1 MNLAAE
7 KIRNIAIIAHVDH
20 GKTTL
25 VDAFM
30 KQSKLFRDNQ
40 DEMSQSMILDS
51 GDLEREKG
59 ITITAKNI
67 AVRYGEYKINI
78 IDTPGHTDFG
88 GEVERT
94 LNMADGCILLVDAQE
109 GPKPQ
114 TKFVLQQAFRL
125 GLKPILIIN
134 KIDKSFATP
143 KKILEKVN
151 NLFLDLA
158 TDESQLDFPVF
169 YAIGR
174 EGKVFAELPEGDLT
188 IPNSIPGDLKPLL
201 DAIVSYVPAPKD
213 LSNEPFQMLITSLEY
228 DSHSGRYLIG
238 KINKGVLKKDQSL
251 VVAAPGESEN
261 VIPDKSEGRDPES
274 DSSESDDSDLK
285 EQIARSENPSDAQQ
299 VRDDKLPPRVITRG
313 KVKKILVREGLNF
326 VEVDSASA
334 GEIVAVAG
342 IESTDIGATL
352 CDPNKID
359 PLPRIKISNPSV
371 RIKFEASTSPLV
383 GRDGKFVTAKLLQQR
398 LERELETNISLVIT
412 KGDDGSYYVA
422 GRGEL
427 QLSILIETLRRE
439 GYEFQIRKPEVVLKI
454 EDGVKMEPIEELVI
468 DTNEEFSPVVASIM
482 TARRAELQ
490 NIETDGNE
498 VHYTY
503 KILTRNLLGLR
514 NVLITNTKGNVVL
527 NNYLIGYVPFDEKL
541 PEPFR
546 KGVLIASESGISM
559 DYSLNT
565 IQWRGEMFIGGSE
578 EVYEGMI
585 VGIHKYE
592 EDMAVNVCKERHK
605 SGVRVNKAQ
614 ITHIMLKNPIELTLD
629 YALLFLA
636 KDEIL
641 EVTPKH
647 LRLRKVFL
655 KEHERTWAKR
665 DQLTGYAKQMMEGK

>member
-1 MNLAAE
+1 MNIDAS

-40 DEMSQSMILDS
+40 EEMNQEMILDS

-59 ITITAKNI
+59 ITIVAKNI
-67 AVRYGEYKINI
+67 SVRYGEYKINI

-143 KKILEKVN
+143 KKVLEKVN

-158 TDESQLDFPVF
+158 TDESQLEFPVF

-174 EGKVFAELPEGDLT
+174 EGKVFTELPEGDLT
-188 IPNSIPGDLKPLL
+188 VPNSIPGDLKPLL
-201 DAIVSYVPAPKD
+201 DAIVDYVPAPAD
-213 LSNEPFQMLITSLEY
+213 QSADPFQMLITSLEY

-251 VVAAPGESEN
+251 VVAVPAENSEP
-261 VIPDKSEGRDPES
+261 VIPSKAEGS
-274 DSSESDDSDLK
+274 DSSDGDGTDSKD
-285 EQIARSENPSDAQQ
+285 QIPQQ
-299 VRDDKLPPRVITRG
+299 VREDTGREATDTPRQPKVITRG

-326 VEVDSASA
+326 VEVDSASS
-334 GEIVAVAG
+334 GEIVAIAG
-342 IESTDIGATL
+342 IDSTDIGATL
-352 CDPNKID
+352 CDVNKVD

-383 GRDGKFVTAKLLQQR
+383 GKDGKFVTAKLLQQR

-412 KGDDGSYYVA
+412 KGDEGSYYVA

-439 GYEFQIRKPEVVLKI
+439 GYEFQIRKPEVVMKE

-468 DTNEEFSPVVASIM
+468 DTNEEYSSTVASIM
-482 TARRAELQ
+482 TTRRAELQ
-490 NIETDGNE
+490 NIETDDNGE

-514 NVLITNTKGNVVL
+514 NLLLTNTKGNVVM
-527 NNYLIGYVPFDEKL
+527 NNYLAGYVPFDEKI
-541 PEPFR
+541 PEPHR

-559 DYSLNT
+559 DYALNT

-592 EDMAVNVCKERHK
+592 EDLAVNVCKERHK

-614 ITHIMLKNPIELTLD
+614 ITHVMLKPPVELTLD
-629 YALLFLA
+629 YALLFIA
-636 KDEIL
+636 KDEML